1 MLQVRGLAKS
11 WPGGA
16 PLFEAVDLDLAPG
29 ELVAILGE
37 SGAGKSTLLNIIA
50 GLDRP
55 DAGTVTV
62 SDTTRCQTP
71 GGVRH
76 REVSDTEITAL
87 SEDDLARWR
96 RRHVG
101 FVFQAFHL
109 LPYLTVEENV
119 GLPLLLNGVAAAE
132 RSTRARAALDAVGM
146 GMHAARKPGS
156 LSGGEMQR
164 VAVARAVAHRPALVL
179 ADEPTG
185 NLDEANAAA
194 TMQALRE
201 AVKREGAAGLLVTHS
216 AVAAA
221 SADRVLRLK
230 GRRLGPA

>member
-62 SDTTRCQTP
+62 SDTNS
-71 GGVRH
+71 
-76 REVSDTEITAL
+76 VSGYFSVSGTEITAL
-87 SEDDLARWR
+87 SEDELARWR
-96 RRHVG
+96 RKHVG

-109 LPYLTVEENV
+109 LPYLSVEENV

-132 RSTRARAALDAVGM
+132 RSTRARAALEAVGM
-146 GMHAARKPGS
+146 GMHAARKPAS

-230 GRRLGPA
+230 GRRLAPA

>member
-62 SDTTRCQTP
+62 SVT
-71 GGVRH
+71 
-76 REVSDTEITAL
+76 VSDTNSVSGYFSVSGTEITAL
-87 SEDDLARWR
+87 SEDELARWR
-96 RRHVG
+96 RKHVG

-109 LPYLTVEENV
+109 LPYLSVEENV

-146 GMHAARKPGS
+146 GMHAARKPAS

>member
-1 MLQVRGLAKS
+1 MNA
-11 WPGGA
+11 A
-16 PLFEAVDLDLAPG
+16 
-29 ELVAILGE
+29 LVAILGE

-62 SDTTRCQTP
+62 SDTNS
-71 GGVRH
+71 
-76 REVSDTEITAL
+76 VSGYFSVSGTEITAL
-87 SEDDLARWR
+87 SEDELARWR
-96 RRHVG
+96 RKHVG

-109 LPYLTVEENV
+109 LPYLSVEENV

-132 RSTRARAALDAVGM
+132 RSTRARAALEAVGM
-146 GMHAARKPGS
+146 GMHAARKPAS

-194 TMQALRE
+194 TMHALRE

-230 GRRLGPA
+230 GRRLAPA

>member
-62 SDTTRCQTP
+62 SDTNS
-71 GGVRH
+71 
-76 REVSDTEITAL
+76 VSGYFSVSGTEITAL
-87 SEDDLARWR
+87 SEDELARWR
-96 RRHVG
+96 RKHVG

-109 LPYLTVEENV
+109 LPYLSVEENV

-146 GMHAARKPGS
+146 GMHAARKPAS

>member
-16 PLFEAVDLDLAPG
+16 PLFEVVDLDLAPG

-62 SDTTRCQTP
+62 SDTNS
-71 GGVRH
+71 
-76 REVSDTEITAL
+76 VSGYFSVSGTEITAL
-87 SEDDLARWR
+87 SEDELARWR
-96 RRHVG
+96 RKHVG

-109 LPYLTVEENV
+109 LPYLSVEENV
-119 GLPLLLNGVAAAE
+119 GLPLLLNGVAAVE
-132 RSTRARAALDAVGM
+132 RRGRAAAALAAVGM
-146 GMHAARKPGS
+146 AAHAQRKPAS

-164 VAVARAVAHRPALVL
+164 VAVARAVVHRPALVL

>member
-1 MLQVRGLAKS
+1 MLQARGLAKR
-11 WPGGA
+11 WPGGV

-37 SGAGKSTLLNIIA
+37 SGAGKSTLLNIVA
-50 GLDRP
+50 GLDRAG
-55 DAGTVTV
+55 AGTVTV
-62 SDTTRCQTP
+62 SGTA
-71 GGVRH
+71 
-76 REVSDTEITAL
+76 ITSL
-87 SEDDLARWR
+87 GEDELAMWR
-96 RRHVG
+96 RRRVG

-109 LPYLTVEENV
+109 LPYLSVEENV
-119 GLPLLLNGVAAAE
+119 GLPLLLNGVAAGE
-132 RSTRARAALDAVGM
+132 WRGRAAAALEPVGM
-146 GMHAARKPGS
+146 AAHARRKPAS

-164 VAVARAVAHRPALVL
+164 VAVARAVVHKPALVL

-194 TMQALRE
+194 TMKALRD

-221 SADRVLRLK
+221 AADRVLRLA